1 MRPKNKLLTILIV
14 TGIFLFII
22 IKIFS
27 FFANFHLAMPE
38 RQKTPQSQTSANP
51 NTDAGFNR
59 ANDHLKLTKHA
70 KCRMDC
76 RHITEDELKEILH
89 DGNINYNK
97 SELNDSRGPKYA
109 LEGYTSEHQHLR
121 IIFAPEVSDMVV
133 VTCIDLDTEWQCP
146 SCN

>member
-1 MRPKNKLLTILIV
+1 MTRNKIVTILIV
-14 TGIFLFII
+14 TVVFIYVIVKVFFLFI
-22 IKIFS
+22 
-27 FFANFHLAMPE
+27 NFHRPMPP
-38 RQKTPQSQTSANP
+38 RQKTEQTQNKISP
-51 NTDAGFNR
+51 VTDSGFNR
-59 ANDHLKLTKHA
+59 SNDHLILTKHA

-76 RHITEDELKEILH
+76 RHITENELKEILH

-97 SELNDSRGPKYA
+97 SELQNTRGPKYA

-121 IIFAPEVSDMVV
+121 VIFAPEIKDMIV